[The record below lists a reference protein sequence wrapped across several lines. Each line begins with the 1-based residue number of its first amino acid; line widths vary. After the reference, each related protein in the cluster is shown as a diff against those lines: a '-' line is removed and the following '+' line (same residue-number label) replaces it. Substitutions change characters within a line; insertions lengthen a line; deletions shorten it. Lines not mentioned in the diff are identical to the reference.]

1 MLLYQSVCFLLSC
14 RAEVPNNALA
24 SVQPFEFVARSQEG
38 GELRLHLLL
47 RPPVRARAQYQ

>member
-24 SVQPFEFVARSQEG
+24 SVQPFEFFARSQEG